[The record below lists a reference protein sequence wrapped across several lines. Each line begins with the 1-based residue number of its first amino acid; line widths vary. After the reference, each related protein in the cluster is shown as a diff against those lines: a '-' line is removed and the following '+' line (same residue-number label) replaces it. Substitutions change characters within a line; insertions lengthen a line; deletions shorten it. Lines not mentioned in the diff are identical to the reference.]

1 MQIYANI
8 CCWRFEKFIH
18 LISFDLNCSKC
29 VQRTIIWCCCCL
41 RGGCIELVWYRVVCS
56 IQTAFKH
63 LLCKKFHAKVEK
75 FPKGFLAFVVIFPP
89 LSVVVLVCAQ
99 MKSGNDENSNFQ
111 NFTRKWT
118 FSNARA
124 HATHFN
130 CTKWANEANM
140 NRWTPRSCETHFFN
154 SAHSRTHKPKCEF
167 FRKALACPL
176 DGAHLWA
183 ILHRS
188 RAALCTLSEFIRVY
202 KLHTHVR
209 AIEMLW
215 AVKYKLH

>member
-1 MQIYANI
+1 MRKLKNFLRDF
-8 CCWRFEKFIH
+8 WRS
-18 LISFDLNCSKC
+18 LSFFHHCRWL
-29 VQRTIIWCCCCL
+29 CL
-41 RGGCIELVWYRVVCS
+41 CE
-56 IQTAFKH
+56 
-63 LLCKKFHAKVEK
+63 
-75 FPKGFLAFVVIFPP
+75 
-89 LSVVVLVCAQ
+89 AQ

-154 SAHSRTHKPKCEF
+154 SAHSRTHKPKCES

-209 AIEMLW
+209 ANEMLW